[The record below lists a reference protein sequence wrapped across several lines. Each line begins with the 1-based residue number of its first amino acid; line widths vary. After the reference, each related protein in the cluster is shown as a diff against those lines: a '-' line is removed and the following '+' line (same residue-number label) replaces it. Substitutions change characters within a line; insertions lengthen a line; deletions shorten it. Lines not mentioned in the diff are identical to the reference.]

1 MLRAQENVTP
11 FVNHVMIWPE
21 DQPPNCWEQD
31 VHPSTDYTEE
41 EEEEMKLYSIA
52 KPSTLFLMSLTS
64 QVLTHF
70 KIQRMTHESYAV
82 PFPWPSKKKVLNRPQ
97 VYNARV

>member
-1 MLRAQENVTP
+1 
-11 FVNHVMIWPE
+11 
-21 DQPPNCWEQD
+21 
-31 VHPSTDYTEE
+31 VHPSTDYTEEE

-82 PFPWPSKKKVLNRPQ
+82 PFR
-97 VYNARV
+97 